1 MSDVPVEVATTQTAP
16 ATDNTVTA
24 EPTTTDTMPA
34 STDVTPVASPA
45 ALSPLEAMKADFDK
59 VVAFIEHGIEV
70 LGEDAEADLVALKNK
85 FLI

>member
-1 MSDVPVEVATTQTAP
+1 MSDIPVEVATTQTAP
-16 ATDNTVTA
+16 ATDKTVTA
-24 EPTTTDTMPA
+24 EPTTTDTM
-34 STDVTPVASPA
+34 PA